1 MMSPIDINNQAQLSK
16 AFAGRRVQVEETAE
30 DEYQWGYGSGI
41 EGGVQNP
48 YRPKQRLQ
56 QPG

>member
-30 DEYQWGYGSGI
+30 DEYQWGYGSGV
-41 EGGVQNP
+41 EGGV
-48 YRPKQRLQ
+48 
-56 QPG
+56 